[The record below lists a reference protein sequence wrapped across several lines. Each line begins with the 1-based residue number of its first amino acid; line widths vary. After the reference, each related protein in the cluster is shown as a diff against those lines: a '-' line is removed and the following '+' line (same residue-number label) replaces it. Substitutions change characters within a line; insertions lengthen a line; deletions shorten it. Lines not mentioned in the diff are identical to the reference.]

1 MRTLLLLVVLAACQ
15 EKSTPAPAP
24 TPTPAPTP
32 APNPTPAP
40 TPEQPAVTTT
50 DPNAFVRGHNN
61 FAVELFKTL
70 PQGNVAASPASITI
84 ALAMTWTGAKGATAD
99 EIAKTLHFTG
109 DQPQVLSRWG
119 QLQQSLVDPKRPFTL
134 RLANRLF
141 VDQHRDLDTVFFD
154 INMKTFGA
162 RMDAF
167 DFKNQP
173 DDARQKINTWVG
185 KQTEDRI
192 KNLLPPQSITSAT
205 RLVVVNAIYFLA
217 DWATPFD
224 PLATRPQAFHVT
236 TASAKQVPTMHR
248 LGSYRYARDGGAALL
263 ELPYEGLPNDVV
275 PAKPVDVA
283 MYVLLP
289 DAVDGLPAIEA
300 NLAGTVRALQGKLTA
315 TQVAVSLP
323 KFTIDPAEPLQLQKS
338 LEALGMKLAFTPS
351 ADFTGISKDK
361 AEPLFISGVM
371 HKAFVKVDEKG
382 TEAAAA
388 TAVAAPAGGPPPRGT
403 DFIADHPF
411 IFMIID
417 QSTGLIL
424 FIGRVADPS

>member
-1 MRTLLLLVVLAACQ
+1 MRALALLLLLCACEGKKTDPVVVAPE
-15 EKSTPAPAP
+15 EKPVVTPAA
-24 TPTPAPTP
+24 
-32 APNPTPAP
+32 
-40 TPEQPAVTTT
+40 QPA
-50 DPNAFVRGHNN
+50 DPTALVKGHNN
-61 FAVELFKTL
+61 FAIGLYGKL

-99 EIAKTLHFTG
+99 EIAKTLHFVG
-109 DQPQVLSRWG
+109 DQAQVLSRWG
-119 QLQQSLVDPKRPFTL
+119 QLSQSLVDPKRPFTL

-141 VDQHRDLDTVFFD
+141 VDQHRELDTIFFD
-154 INMKTFGA
+154 INFKTFGA

-167 DFKNQP
+167 DFQNQP

-192 KNLLPPQSITSAT
+192 KNLLPPRSITSAT

-217 DWATPFD
+217 DWAEPFQTS
-224 PLATRPQAFHVT
+224 ATRPQAFHVT
-236 TASAKQVPTMHR
+236 ATDAKQVPTMHR
-248 LGSYRYARDGGAALL
+248 LGSYRYAHEGGAALL
-263 ELPYEGLPNDVV
+263 ELPYRDLDYDVV
-275 PAKPVDVA
+275 PTHPTNVA

-300 NLAGTVRALQGKLTA
+300 KLADTVRALQGKLAA
-315 TQVAVSLP
+315 TQIAVSLP
-323 KFTIDPAEPLQLQKS
+323 KFTIDPPEPLQLQKT
-338 LEALGMKLAFTPS
+338 LEELGMKLAFTPS
-351 ADFTGISKDK
+351 ADFTGISKDT

-388 TAVAAPAGGPPPRGT
+388 TAVAAPGGGPPPRGT
-403 DFIADHPF
+403 DFVADHPF

-417 QSTGLIL
+417 RSTGLIL